1 MPKLPKIAGT
11 RSANKL
17 QFVITLLNYEEG
29 DQWNVYMAE
38 RFGDLSKV
46 VDGHTEAEVVIPN
59 LSEIGNYIFVVTL
72 NNAPL
77 SVAILSE
84 HLKEMPPY
92 YTVEATGDASLL
104 KINET
109 VTLPWLTE
117 PIETTMTEVEGAIV
131 EWLFSQPLMTFGKN
145 QTL

>member
-1 MPKLPKIAGT
+1 MPKLPKIAGV
-11 RSANKL
+11 RSVGMT
-17 QFVITLLNYEEG
+17 QFTITLLNFEEG

-46 VDGHTEAEVVIPN
+46 VDGHTADEVVISS
-59 LSEIGNYIFVVTL
+59 LDEEGNYNFFVTL

-77 SVAILSE
+77 SVAIISE
-84 HLKEMPPY
+84 HLSEIPPH
-92 YTVEATGDASLL
+92 YTVEATDGASLL
-104 KINET
+104 QINET
-109 VTLPWLTE
+109 VTLPWLAE
-117 PIETTMTEVEGAIV
+117 PINTTMTVVEGALV